1 MGRRVRW
8 TLLAVL
14 IFVPLWC
21 VGYMVIGFIAELA
34 DEASGLRLQYRPLP
48 FNLFTIT
55 VAVAA
60 LLAALVAALVVRLLA
75 TSQPPS
81 PEI

>member
-8 TLLAVL
+8 ALLAVV

-21 VGYMVIGFIAELA
+21 VGYMAIGFIAELA

-60 LLAALVAALVVRLLA
+60 LLAAIVVRLLA
-75 TSQPPS
+75 TSRSSS

>member
-1 MGRRVRW
+1 MGRRLRW
-8 TLLAVL
+8 ALLAVL

-21 VGYMVIGFIAELA
+21 VGYMAIGFVAVLA

-48 FNLFTIT
+48 FNLFTMT

-60 LLAALVAALVVRLLA
+60 LPAALVAALVVRLLA

>member
-8 TLLAVL
+8 ALLAVL

-21 VGYMVIGFIAELA
+21 GGYMMIGFIAELA

-48 FNLFTIT
+48 FNLFTMT

-60 LLAALVAALVVRLLA
+60 LPAALVAALIVWALA
-75 TSQPPS
+75 TSQPPA
-81 PEI
+81 PRI

>member
-8 TLLAVL
+8 ALLAVV

-21 VGYMVIGFIAELA
+21 VGYMAIGFIAVLA

-60 LLAALVAALVVRLLA
+60 LLAAIVAAIVVRLLA
-75 TSQPPS
+75 TSRSSS

>member
-8 TLLAVL
+8 ALLAVL
-14 IFVPLWC
+14 IFLSLWC